1 MALTL
6 NEALGVLN
14 SLPET
19 TSALMSL
26 IEQVSVESTG
36 SVTVLYSGKIND
48 NIHSTDVVEDMLSR
62 GMDVRVI
69 NKTAAADLLVSDQ
82 FLSKVGNIYGLTL
95 EQMRDPV
102 FSHPAKN
109 WLYDPEKGPWAN
121 VSRRFVDA
129 TVGEVR
135 LITPGVLDKR
145 VFGETELPALLKNQN
160 ITTVDGINR
169 IDLLE
174 LVDGDDLTRLKNQ
187 IYQSTISLLGASGI
201 LSTTNASSISAQS
214 LSEFMALDAN
224 TIANGKLTGEQLI
237 KVQDGLKQLDSLQME
252 RFRTASIV
260 VFEATKS
267 VSAKALRILG
277 PLFILASGTIAA
289 VDATAAEES
298 GNAPLAREIRA
309 RWVVETTGSEVGAFI
324 GGALGVGLAALFSLS
339 GWGAVMLIAVG
350 SIGGAIYGG
359 KGAINYYEMMSLLSE
374 DQRMDVVVRLEKLF
388 FGSEALTMEY
398 LNSRLNKDNLTFTS
412 IGMITESFKEIITN
426 VNNDLAWRYA
436 LLNLNPFVVSGVD
449 YTLHNQNG
457 ELDWYGADGKLDKY
471 SEEWVFRRA
480 QFLEILSIYWRTG
493 DDDGV
498 LNSNYGDLVPFLN
511 LGGDI
516 HFLDMETKT
525 DLTVD
530 YLDLGRIPKNEIIFG
545 SSKGDILIGGDNFD
559 YLFGMGGR
567 DILIG
572 GKDDDHLEGG
582 DDDDTLEGGQGID
595 FLSGGKGNDTYFF
608 EGNFGSDTLIDS
620 DGAGKI
626 IINGITLNQFYKTDA
641 DGIVFRD
648 SAENAKFEAVLVR
661 DKNAQGVETQSLLIY
676 EIANREN
683 HILIKDWQSGQLNLE
698 MNDAPA
704 VVRDAALIGNF
715 TGDTNANFFTTQLHL
730 QQQANNHLHINAN
743 GGEGRDYVQGFLN
756 GSDQIED
763 GNGNDFLNA
772 GALVEGVSDANPLQH
787 YLFYSQPNVE
797 GTDIINGGAGDDYI
811 IVSGKQSVVHGG
823 TENDIIHADETL
835 SIKFTDFTKDG
846 TAVTQDQLW
855 QDLQQLLVPSAKKD
869 ITTENNTTTI
879 KISSSIFNH
888 DKVANDYV
896 SFTSATGL
904 TAWYLL
910 IESATTSGA
919 YVIDLVYSNTKPV
932 LHKSPT
938 TGEWKQ
944 DLTNVIASDNISP
957 LNFNYLTGNQFAF
970 DITTYQDQ
978 IGHSLF
984 GDQGND
990 SIFGSYRSD
999 QILGGDGEDN
1009 LIGLD
1014 GHDVIDGG
1022 KENDTIFGG
1031 SGKDTLIGG
1040 EGDDTI
1046 LGNGVANRQNNLPDD
1061 DKIYGGA
1068 GKDKLYGGDGKDYI
1082 DGGVGE
1088 DELYGEEG
1096 DDTLYGGD
1104 DEDKDTLVGGGGRD
1118 TIFLGKNDIADAGEG
1133 NNIYIIRDFSVSET
1147 KIATNSNAS
1156 AAAPASSSSSSL
1168 ADVVFTPT
1176 VITPSSVSGI
1186 INNQGNNTISFV
1198 GRQNLNDAYVHS
1210 QNGNL
1215 YITQGNG
1222 QQINIMNGAAG
1233 NSVQIQFGNNANEF
1247 NAENTPSVTITDDD
1261 FLNQQ
1266 KSNRIT
1272 NTQQLM
1278 LNQMQSKATITAA
1291 SAGYLV
1297 GGIANDT
1304 LTAQATGNQL
1314 VGGKGD
1320 DKFNGGLGNDA
1331 YLIRRGDGE
1340 DTITEKGGINTLK
1353 LGEGITT
1360 DKITLHRDALDLL
1373 VTIDGSQTV
1382 RVVGMFDVNGVMV
1395 NEKSVQAIHFYNGT
1409 QWAQTELLSKVT
1421 NLPVAQNPIFA
1432 TQGDTTHQYLLTQGN
1447 RIITDADGID
1457 KLVLDAGITP
1467 DNVTITRNESDLF
1480 FTLNNGSVITV
1491 KNHFTSRA
1499 ANTPDAQITFVVDN
1513 CKTVG

>member
-1 MALTL
+1 MSIINIQQLLDLISTTQATYENNLSNIKLKESLTRPEGEANFTDVQAEHFDSKFNFLDQQLDTASGFSASVFQMDTGEKVLAIRGTDFTYDIWRDFVNADMGDIGFAGVATKQVTDLYRYWKRLTTGFEEDVSYSLDEVYKLYQLYTGSKVDDFDLLTGSIAFLDFYSEINSDTGLGVIDSNEKVYVTGHSLGGNVAYAFGSLFPNNVIETVTL
-6 NEALGVLN
+6 NAPSIYHGIDLMMDIGFSNIDHSLITAVNAEGDLVHTIRGPVPGFEINIAQEFGHEIADKVNNNHSSVNGVDSLNIMNLFAKIDTKLANSPAGILKTLIQNSSNAKEDTYEILIDGLRRTLFGENIEPTVRSTKADLEKRNELYNGMDEIAKAFGEGGPLEHLKGKITIKLASGSIDNAKNNYGDAKNNYGDFLALYFETPFAFEGSNSDLSGFNIDLYNLWEADRNLTAVERAAGKANFSNEWYQDKTAFVGLMIERNQQDMEHNVSVDEELQNLVYGNFSGNITNSTRIFTGSLTPEDITIYSNVDKVLFGDFKDNIIDGRTENGVLFN
-14 SLPET
+14 
-19 TSALMSL
+19 A
-26 IEQVSVESTG
+26 
-36 SVTVLYSGKIND
+36 SGND
-48 NIHSTDVVEDMLSR
+48 R
-62 GMDVRVI
+62 
-69 NKTAAADLLVSDQ
+69 
-82 FLSKVGNIYGLTL
+82 IYGLGGNDTL
-95 EQMRDPV
+95 
-102 FSHPAKN
+102 N
-109 WLYDPEKGPWAN
+109 GYKGN
-121 VSRRFVDA
+121 
-129 TVGEVR
+129 
-135 LITPGVLDKR
+135 
-145 VFGETELPALLKNQN
+145 
-160 ITTVDGINR
+160 
-169 IDLLE
+169 DLL
-174 LVDGDDLTRLKNQ
+174 D
-187 IYQSTISLLGASGI
+187 
-201 LSTTNASSISAQS
+201 
-214 LSEFMALDAN
+214 
-224 TIANGKLTGEQLI
+224 
-237 KVQDGLKQLDSLQME
+237 
-252 RFRTASIV
+252 
-260 VFEATKS
+260 
-267 VSAKALRILG
+267 
-277 PLFILASGTIAA
+277 
-289 VDATAAEES
+289 
-298 GNAPLAREIRA
+298 
-309 RWVVETTGSEVGAFI
+309 
-324 GGALGVGLAALFSLS
+324 GGADNDTLNGGEGHDTLK
-339 GWGAVMLIAVG
+339 
-350 SIGGAIYGG
+350 GGA
-359 KGAINYYEMMSLLSE
+359 
-374 DQRMDVVVRLEKLF
+374 
-388 FGSEALTMEY
+388 
-398 LNSRLNKDNLTFTS
+398 
-412 IGMITESFKEIITN
+412 
-426 VNNDLAWRYA
+426 
-436 LLNLNPFVVSGVD
+436 
-449 YTLHNQNG
+449 
-457 ELDWYGADGKLDKY
+457 
-471 SEEWVFRRA
+471 
-480 QFLEILSIYWRTG
+480 
-493 DDDGV
+493 
-498 LNSNYGDLVPFLN
+498 
-511 LGGDI
+511 
-516 HFLDMETKT
+516 
-525 DLTVD
+525 
-530 YLDLGRIPKNEIIFG
+530 
-545 SSKGDILIGGDNFD
+545 
-559 YLFGMGGR
+559 
-567 DILIG
+567 
-572 GKDDDHLEGG
+572 
-582 DDDDTLEGGQGID
+582 
-595 FLSGGKGNDTYFF
+595 GNDTYIF
-608 EGNFGSDTLIDS
+608 ETAFGFDTLIDS

-626 IINGITLNQFYKTDA
+626 IINGITLNQFYKTDT

-661 DKNAQGVETQSLLIY
+661 DKNAQDVETQSLLIY

-756 GSDQIED
+756 GSDQIE
-763 GNGNDFLNA
+763 GGSGKDFLNA
-772 GALVEGVSDANPLQH
+772 GALVAGVSGANSLQN
-787 YLFYSQPNVE
+787 YLFYSQNNVE
-797 GTDIINGGAGDDYI
+797 GTDIINGGAGEDYI

-888 DKVANDYV
+888 DKVANDYI

-910 IESATTSGA
+910 IESATTSGT

-932 LHKSPT
+932 LHKSPS

-957 LNFNYLTGNQFAF
+957 LELNYLTGNQFVF
-970 DITTYQDQ
+970 DVTTYQDQ

-990 SIFGSYRSD
+990 TIFGSYRSD

-1046 LGNGVANRQNNLPDD
+1046 LGNGLANRQNNLPDD

-1088 DELYGEEG
+1088 DTLYGEEG

-1104 DEDKDTLVGGGGRD
+1104 DEDKDTLVGGNGND
-1118 TIFLGKNDIADAGEG
+1118 TLLLKKNDVADAGAG
-1133 NNIYIIRDFSVSET
+1133 NNVYIIGDYSVSET
-1147 KIATNSNAS
+1147 KIATNSNS
-1156 AAAPASSSSSSL
+1156 NPVTPTSNSSSSL
-1168 ADVVFTPT
+1168 PDVVFTPT
-1176 VITPSSVSGI
+1176 VITPTSVTGI

-1233 NSVQIQFGNNANEF
+1233 NGVQIQFGNNASEF
-1247 NAENTPSVTITDDD
+1247 SAENTPSVTVTDED
-1261 FLNQQ
+1261 FLNQK

-1278 LNQMQSKATITAA
+1278 LNQMQSKATITGATA
-1291 SAGYLV
+1291 GGYLV

-1304 LTAQATGNQL
+1304 LTAHASGSQL

-1320 DKFNGGLGNDA
+1320 DQFNGNTGNDA

-1340 DTITEKGGINTLK
+1340 DTIAEKGGTNTLK
-1353 LGEGITT
+1353 LGEGITA

-1373 VTIDGSQTV
+1373 VTIDGNQTV
-1382 RVVGMFDVNGVMV
+1382 RVVGMFDANGVIV
-1395 NEKSVQAIHFYNGT
+1395 NDKSVQAIQFYDGT
-1409 QWAQTELLSKVT
+1409 QWPQTELLSKVT
-1421 NLPVAQNPIFA
+1421 ILPIAQNPIFA

-1447 RIITDADGID
+1447 RMIHKCFMVID
-1457 KLVLDAGITP
+1457 FC
-1467 DNVTITRNESDLF
+1467 E
-1480 FTLNNGSVITV
+1480 
-1491 KNHFTSRA
+1491 H
-1499 ANTPDAQITFVVDN
+1499 
-1513 CKTVG
+1513 